1 MSKFFIQI
9 IQDSVFLFFFNNR
22 LRTIQLE
29 SDNKLNEVKSELKL
43 KLFELERSNLLQEEH
58 SNNLRK
64 TLLENEKLC
73 KKVEVLQNEY
83 YALQI
88 QNEKNFNEIENE
100 LNEKSV
106 KLKSYEKL
114 EHEMDEVILQAA
126 ECE

>member
-1 MSKFFIQI
+1 MFS
-9 IQDSVFLFFFNNR
+9 FLR
-22 LRTIQLE
+22 LRTIQLNN
-29 SDNKLNEVKSELKL
+29 DNKLNEVKSDLKL
-43 KLFELERSNLLQEEH
+43 KLFELERANLLQEEH
-58 SNNLRK
+58 ANNLRK
-64 TLLENEKLC
+64 SLLDNEKLS

-88 QNEKNFNEIENE
+88 QNEKNYNEIENE

-126 ECE
+126 ECKL